1 MNLIIDGSNLLH
13 RSYWVSERTLKQDS
27 ENNSTVAFL
36 FLKSIKMLVQ
46 KFNPTTTW
54 VTWDKRKTNNTTN
67 FRKELLQNAYKATRD
82 VERNTKVISH
92 HDEIEKLLNLLGV
105 KQIYP
110 NVLEAD
116 DVISW
121 LSHKVNGAVMI
132 VSVDKDLLQLINGN
146 ISVYSPIKKQIINCS
161 NFYEHNNVELEHFLK
176 YKSLLGDASD
186 NINGI
191 EGYGPQKCKKLCVK
205 TVEAIYEHL
214 ACEQRDIFIRNY
226 KAINLNNSFKQEKG
240 EEECYEVQ
248 FEEQSNLKA
257 DIKQFE
263 KYCEDVNYMSIVKD
277 IATWKRQFSS
287 QQKMSD
293 LISKL
298 NYT

>member
-67 FRKELLQNAYKATRD
+67 FRKELLQNTYKATRD
-82 VERNTKVISH
+82 VERNAKVISH
-92 HDEIEKLLNLLGV
+92 HDEIEKLLNLLGI

-121 LSHKVNGAVMI
+121 LVHKVTGAVMI
-132 VSVDKDLLQLINGN
+132 VSVDKDLLQLIDSN
-146 ISVYSPIKKQIINCS
+146 ISVYSPIKKQIINWA

-186 NINGI
+186 NIGGI

-205 TVEAIYEHL
+205 TVEAICEHL
-214 ACEQRDIFIRNY
+214 DFEHRDIFIRNY
-226 KAINLNNSFKQEKG
+226 KAIDLNNSFKQEKG

-248 FEEQSNLKA
+248 FQEQSNLKA
-257 DIKQFE
+257 NIKQFE
-263 KYCEDVNYMSIVKD
+263 QYCEDVNYMSIVKD

-287 QQKMSD
+287 QQRMSD